1 MHVLHTKYKLLLVVC
16 GVCLQCLCLLGH
28 RWFFFT
34 KNYSWGGGN
43 VFIFFFLFRS
53 LFAVGSASGF
63 VCVMCFFFT

>member
-16 GVCLQCLCLLGH
+16 ACSASVSSGTVG
-28 RWFFFT
+28 FFSRKT
-34 KNYSWGGGN
+34 TVGGGGK

-53 LFAVGSASGF
+53 LFAVGSASGC